1 MKFKTKDN
9 TKKKKELYKY
19 ILRDTES
26 NTVLAKS
33 NDRKEIESVYKHTL
47 QYLSKQDAK
56 LLSVEEA
63 KNGQLW
69 EIVYEDNGVSLVPK
83 AILTNP
89 S

>member
-1 MKFKTKDN
+1 MKFKAKDN

-19 ILRDTES
+19 ILRDAEN
-26 NTVLAKS
+26 NTILAKS
-33 NDRKEIESVYKHTL
+33 NDRKEIEDIYKRTL
-47 QYLSKQDAK
+47 QYLSKNDVK
-56 LLSVEEA
+56 LLVIEEA